1 MTQDTSTDSTIPVRW
16 PVDIDLPTLHC
27 NNFAIA
33 KAGDSIYITFGEV
46 RPLFLSG
53 YSPADIEQLRQQ
65 GVLIRPLASIAVA
78 SDGHKALTQLLVN
91 ALEIGDLADLAEHIR
106 RRIQDQQG
114 E

>member
-1 MTQDTSTDSTIPVRW
+1 MDQDASANSTIPVRW

-53 YSPADIEQLRQQ
+53 YPSADIEQLRQQ

-78 SDGHKALTQLLVN
+78 GDGHKALTQLLVN
-91 ALEIGDLADLAEHIR
+91 ALETGDLAELAELIQ